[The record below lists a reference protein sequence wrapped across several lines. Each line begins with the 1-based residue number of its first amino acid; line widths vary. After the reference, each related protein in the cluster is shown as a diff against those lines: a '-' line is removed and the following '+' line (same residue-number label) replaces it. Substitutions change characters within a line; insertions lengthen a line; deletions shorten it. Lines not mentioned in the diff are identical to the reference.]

1 VLQKRGPGNHA
12 IIIGCVASADRPGS
26 RWNFP
31 CFALQRFSR
40 ARMYRVLQR
49 AQAKNHIALEAPR
62 EQEPAIR

>member
-1 VLQKRGPGNHA
+1 MELPR
-12 IIIGCVASADRPGS
+12 
-26 RWNFP
+26 
-31 CFALQRFSR
+31 FALQRFSR